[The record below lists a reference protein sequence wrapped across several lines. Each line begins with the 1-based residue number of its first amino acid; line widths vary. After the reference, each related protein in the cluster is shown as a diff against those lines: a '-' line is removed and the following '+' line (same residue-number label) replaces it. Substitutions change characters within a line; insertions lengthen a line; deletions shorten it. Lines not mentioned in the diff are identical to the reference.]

1 MTEKKTWADIL
12 SAHRADEK
20 ATHEIKRPEVKQPEI
35 SEEAKANMR
44 KLLEN
49 LKAKKVEASKEEK

>member
-12 SAHRADEK
+12 SAHRANEK
-20 ATHEIKRPEVKQPEI
+20 AKHEIKKPEVKQPEI
-35 SEEAKANMR
+35 SEEAKASMR

-49 LKAKKVEASKEEK
+49 LMAKKAEAPKEEK

>member
-12 SAHRADEK
+12 SAHRAEEK
-20 ATHEIKRPEVKQPEI
+20 AKHESKRPEVKQPEI

-49 LKAKKVEASKEEK
+49 WKAKKAEAPKEEK